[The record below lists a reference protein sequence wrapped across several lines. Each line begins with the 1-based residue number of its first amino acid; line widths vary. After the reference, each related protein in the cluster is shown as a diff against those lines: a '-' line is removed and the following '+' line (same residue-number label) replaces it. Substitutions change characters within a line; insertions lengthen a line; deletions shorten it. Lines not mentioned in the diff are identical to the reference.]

1 MNRYKVTFTGSAY
14 VKANSEL
21 EAEQKFSDEEFYDLQ
36 IDVDEIKEEDM
47 KKQDFETIAKIGIAR
62 NKQFMVVKIKTE
74 GNPGPEII
82 INGSENFGQKLSY
95 YLGAYNDDMELI
107 KAKES
112 GKIIKIVDVL
122 MTSNLNDL
130 SWFAY

>member
-1 MNRYKVTFTGSAY
+1 MTKDKFTQIVNDGINRDK
-14 VKANSEL
+14 N
-21 EAEQKFSDEEFYDLQ
+21 
-36 IDVDEIKEEDM
+36 
-47 KKQDFETIAKIGIAR
+47 
-62 NKQFMVVKIKTE
+62 FMVVKIETE
-74 GNPGPEII
+74 GNSAPEII
-82 INGSENFGQKLSY
+82 INPSENYTPKIKY

-112 GKIIKIVDVL
+112 GKIIKITDVL